1 VHSTLRLIAGL
12 MYIGLTLTYPSVFQ
26 MLRGSVIIFTGIL
39 SVLFLKRKLW
49 AFEWLGMGLVTIGLA
64 IVGYVMTCLTVPHS
78 SHALLHV
85 VPTRLRLLCGVQA
98 GLRA

>member
-1 VHSTLRLIAGL
+1 MYSTLRLNAGL

-49 AFEWLGMGLVTIGLA
+49 AFEWLGMGLVTVGLA
-64 IVGYVMTCLTVPHS
+64 IVGYVMTCLAVPRT

-85 VPTRLRLLCGVQA
+85 VPTRLRLRCCMQA
-98 GLRA
+98 GLCS